1 MPEKLGEGL
10 RLRLPEEKPVVEG
23 AEDESQG
30 VGISLDHKR
39 LQEIADESARALDE
53 IMNPPY
59 PAKLL
64 LAIPCNW
71 DVVPID
77 FALSLMSLQHPIPFE
92 ALHVRMAHL
101 DWMRTYLVSAALDR
115 DFTHIFF
122 SDADMVYPPD
132 TLIKLMSETGYD
144 MISGLAC
151 RRTPPHIPI
160 YLQQSY
166 KEESDGTKTPLRF
179 VYDVGWEHVPPDGGV
194 HEVDAL
200 GFSGT
205 LVKTDVFRKIEKPWF
220 RFDVQAD
227 DGRTVS
233 EDIYFCTLAKEAG
246 FKMAVHTGVVY
257 GHLTS
262 VATVPRV
269 VDGKIGP
276 YYVPL
281 R

>member
-1 MPEKLGEGL
+1 MLESLERGL
-10 RLRLPEEKPVVEG
+10 RLKLPDENTVAENTEE
-23 AEDESQG
+23 ESQDDE
-30 VGISLDHKR
+30 ITLDR
-39 LQEIADESARALDE
+39 EQLARIADASALALEE
-53 IMNPPY
+53 IVNPQY
-59 PAKLL
+59 TAKLL

-101 DWMRTYLVSAALDR
+101 DWMRNHLVESALSR

-122 SDADMVYPPD
+122 CDADMVYPPD
-132 TLIKLMSETGYD
+132 TLLKLMATGYD
-144 MISGLAC
+144 MISGIAC

-160 YLQQSY
+160 FLKQSY
-166 KEESDGTKTPLRF
+166 KDNEDGSKTPLRF
-179 VYDVGWEHVPPDGGV
+179 VYDVGWDKVPTDAGV

-205 LVKTDVFRKIEKPWF
+205 LVKTEVFKKIPKPWF
-220 RFDVQAD
+220 RFDVQSD

-233 EDIYFCTLAKEAG
+233 EDIYFSTLAKEAG
-246 FKMAVHTGVVY
+246 FNMAVHTGVVY

-262 VATVPRV
+262 VATVSRV